1 MALERG
7 GEQGLEG
14 LPNAECGSSVGPS
27 EHRGARE
34 GLPEAVRGG
43 TGVEAACPGRSSARA
58 GAWQQVLRVDH
69 DARLCIAAVA
79 GGPRSGGSRHS
90 SMAR

>member
-1 MALERG
+1 MERG

-34 GLPEAVRGG
+34 
-43 TGVEAACPGRSSARA
+43 
-58 GAWQQVLRVDH
+58 VLRCTPR
-69 DARLCIAAVA
+69 DALGCT
-79 GGPRSGGSRHS
+79 
-90 SMAR
+90 